1 MEMLL
6 RKREIEL
13 QITADNDADNIAN
26 KLNEYSLSKRCPLE
40 INPIRYWADRKT
52 SHKELYELF
61 LITNSVPI
69 TQVSVERAFS
79 SLAFILNPL
88 RNSLASD
95 TLENILLVR
104 MNEEVF
110 LSLPSIDETD
120 D

>member
-1 MEMLL
+1 MML
-6 RKREIEL
+6 RKKEIEL
-13 QITADNDADNIAN
+13 QSTFVNYADGVAN
-26 KLNEYSLSKRCPLE
+26 ELKEYAKSKRCSLGM
-40 INPIRYWADRKT
+40 NPIRYWAERKT

-79 SLAFILNPL
+79 SLAFILSPA

-104 MNEEVF
+104 LNREIF
-110 LSLPSIDETD
+110 LELPLIHEDGHN
-120 D
+120 